1 MDDDDAATAQ
11 PATVSADIP
20 ASDPVHIVVM
30 GVAGSGKSTVAA
42 LLAQRTRRPFA
53 EADDFHPP
61 ANVDL
66 MRAGVAL
73 TDEDRWPWLGSM
85 RDWLDQQSLAGRSAV
100 MTCSA
105 LKRPYRDLLRTAHG
119 RVRFVHLTAS
129 PEVLAARVSGRA
141 DHFMPASLLPS
152 QLATLDP
159 LADDEDGVTLDAG
172 ATPESLV
179 EQILADGAP
188 RTAPR
193 PAASGR

>member
-1 MDDDDAATAQ
+1 MDDDAAAAQ
-11 PATVSADIP
+11 SPTIPADIP
-20 ASDPVHIVVM
+20 ASDPVHLVVM
-30 GVAGSGKSTVAA
+30 GVAGSGKTTVAA
-42 LLAQRTRRPFA
+42 LLAQRTGRPFA
-53 EADDFHPP
+53 EADDFHPQ

-85 RDWLDQQSLAGRSAV
+85 RDWLDQQGAEGRSAV

-105 LKRPYRDLLRTAHG
+105 LKRSYRDLLRTAHG

-129 PEVLAARVSGRA
+129 PEVLAARVSGRT

-159 LADDEDGVTLDAG
+159 LADDEDGATLDAA
-172 ATPESLV
+172 ATPEGLV
-179 EQILADGAP
+179 EQILLDSAP
-188 RTAPR
+188 ATASR